1 MIAMEVGGDP
11 GDHKLKSQNETGASS
26 ALRTS
31 NSVGFVRCNIASE
44 KAGNLSRPGR
54 ARQSRFDLKF

>member
-1 MIAMEVGGDP
+1 MIAMEVDGDH

-31 NSVGFVRCNIASE
+31 NSVGFVRYNIALE
-44 KAGNLSRPGR
+44 KGEGLLPFKSFQGEP
-54 ARQSRFDLKF
+54 